1 MTSLTSS
8 GDVASY
14 ICKEGA
20 DSWNTH
26 QHSLQETVLVCMSGW
41 LWLSC
46 CGQSIL
52 RYRSDLLRQLG
63 TLLFLPAFLSGA
75 AEQKQVLE
83 VELFSDFTD
92 DPVSPALLCVI
103 MCEYFG
109 EVYLIGFFLHVQY
122 APSVTAV
129 IEILSNKVQI
139 YSSQLQIH
147 AHFTGIRWD
156 VYTML
161 HNRYIIFFKPKA
173 QSKAAIVC
181 LISVDSCPDFYNI
194 TWWDV
199 CTSYY
204 KQNVLVISLNTK
216 F

>member
-1 MTSLTSS
+1 M
-8 GDVASY
+8 
-14 ICKEGA
+14 
-20 DSWNTH
+20 NP
-26 QHSLQETVLVCMSGW
+26 QETVLVCMSGW

-92 DPVSPALLCVI
+92 DPVSPTLLCVNT
-103 MCEYFG
+103 CEYFFD
-109 EVYLIGFFLHVQY
+109 VYLMGFFLHVQY

-147 AHFTGIRWD
+147 AHFTGVR
-156 VYTML
+156 
-161 HNRYIIFFKPKA
+161 
-173 QSKAAIVC
+173 
-181 LISVDSCPDFYNI
+181 
-194 TWWDV
+194 
-199 CTSYY
+199 
-204 KQNVLVISLNTK
+204 
-216 F
+216 